1 MQLFFAFFCKEF
13 SILCKRYLDTCQTR
27 QPMIKEERQ
36 RLIIEKLNR
45 DQKINLLELSQLLNV
60 SYDSIRRDVIELE
73 DKGLLKKVHGGA
85 VANSYLSFK
94 NTHNYSADQQEVVML
109 TRKAQKLFY
118 NHQTILM
125 DGGTTN
131 FHIAEQFAKNLEMTV
146 ITNSLPLAAV
156 LNEHPKIET
165 ILLGGTY
172 HKRYQ
177 ITIGNQVMK
186 QLEHIRV
193 DLYLMGFNGLDPE
206 VGVTLRHY
214 EESVLKQKMAQ
225 AAKKVAI
232 CAITEKL
239 HTVETYKVCDLQ
251 DIDILITSLKPS
263 DVTLNGFRQQ
273 GIELI

>member
-1 MQLFFAFFCKEF
+1 
-13 SILCKRYLDTCQTR
+13 
-27 QPMIKEERQ
+27 MIKEERQ

-94 NTHNYSADQQEVVML
+94 SPQNYGADQQEVVTL
-109 TRKAQKLFY
+109 TRKAQKLFD
-118 NHQTILM
+118 NHKIILM

-131 FHIAEQFAKNLEMTV
+131 FHIAEQFSKNLEMTV

-263 DVTLNGFRQQ
+263 DVTLNAFRQQ

>member
-1 MQLFFAFFCKEF
+1 
-13 SILCKRYLDTCQTR
+13 
-27 QPMIKEERQ
+27 
-36 RLIIEKLNR
+36 
-45 DQKINLLELSQLLNV
+45 
-60 SYDSIRRDVIELE
+60 
-73 DKGLLKKVHGGA
+73 
-85 VANSYLSFK
+85 
-94 NTHNYSADQQEVVML
+94 
-109 TRKAQKLFY
+109 
-118 NHQTILM
+118 
-125 DGGTTN
+125 
-131 FHIAEQFAKNLEMTV
+131 
-146 ITNSLPLAAV
+146 
-156 LNEHPKIET
+156 
-165 ILLGGTY
+165 
-172 HKRYQ
+172 
-177 ITIGNQVMK
+177 
-186 QLEHIRV
+186 V